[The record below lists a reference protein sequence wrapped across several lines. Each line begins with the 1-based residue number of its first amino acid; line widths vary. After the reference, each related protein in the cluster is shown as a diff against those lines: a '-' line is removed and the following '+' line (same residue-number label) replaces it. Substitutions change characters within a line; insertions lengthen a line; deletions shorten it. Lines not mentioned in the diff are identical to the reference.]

1 MAVRLA
7 CGDESQERFATFLLR
22 ALQLLQATVAFM
34 VHQGVVTLQDGS
46 NRLPPE
52 AIAVSDAENDLE
64 NDVFSGIDIARS

>member
-1 MAVRLA
+1 M
-7 CGDESQERFATFLLR
+7 
-22 ALQLLQATVAFM
+22 LQATVAFM